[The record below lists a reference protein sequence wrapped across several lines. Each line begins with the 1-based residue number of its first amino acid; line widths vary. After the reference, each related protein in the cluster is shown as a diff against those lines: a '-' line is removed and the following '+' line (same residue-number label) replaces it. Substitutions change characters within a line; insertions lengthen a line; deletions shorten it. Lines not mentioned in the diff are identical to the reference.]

1 LTEIGDMLRHEAEFY
16 KVLFGKETKEN
27 IRIEEEFWEEDE
39 KVTQEEND
47 MLEASFSEAE
57 IKNAIDDS
65 YVEGLLTQ
73 MDSPSRSTKYS
84 VL

>member
-1 LTEIGDMLRHEAEFY
+1 LTEIGDMLRHEVEFY

-47 MLEASFSEAE
+47 MLEASFFEAE

>member
-1 LTEIGDMLRHEAEFY
+1 
-16 KVLFGKETKEN
+16 
-27 IRIEEEFWEEDE
+27 
-39 KVTQEEND
+39 VTQEEND